1 MRNSRLLAD
10 VRKNR
15 FYYAILA
22 PAAAVVLFLTVYPI
36 AEVMGLS
43 FFRYN
48 YLSDTRLFIGFRGYL
63 RIAGDELFRTAY
75 LNTVLFAAAATVA
88 ETVLGFAFA
97 VLFYGRFPGKRVL
110 MIVIIFPMMLSTMVI
125 CAVWRTLFQFDIG
138 LFNYVMRSLG
148 LPAVGWLNDQRLA
161 LWSVVLVDIWQ
172 WTPFAF
178 IVLQASLLAVPRELF
193 EAASLDGAGYLRI
206 VFGLTIP
213 ILLGQILLVLLLRTI
228 DTFRVF
234 AKVYAL
240 TGGGPGN
247 ATETVSFFIYREGF
261 VYFNLGRA
269 STASMYVL
277 VFIAAVAFL
286 YIRRIMREENL

>member
-1 MRNSRLLAD
+1 MRNARLLSD
-10 VRKNR
+10 LRKNR

-22 PAAAVVLFLTVYPI
+22 PALAVVIFLTVYPL
-36 AEVMGLS
+36 AEVMILS
-43 FFRYN
+43 FYRYN
-48 YLSDTRLFIGFRGYL
+48 YLSDTRLFIGIRGYL
-63 RIAGDELFRTAY
+63 RIIGDDLFQTAY

-88 ETVLGFAFA
+88 ETVLGFVFA
-97 VLFYGRFPGKRVL
+97 VLFYGRFAGKRVS

-125 CAVWRTLFQFDIG
+125 CAVWRTLYQFDIG
-138 LFNYVMRSLG
+138 LFNYLLRSLE
-148 LPAVGWLNDQRLA
+148 LPPVGWLNNQKLA

-178 IVLQASLLAVPRELF
+178 IVLQAGLLSVPREVF
-193 EAASLDGAGYLRI
+193 EAASLDGAGYFRI
-206 VFGLTIP
+206 IFGLTVP
-213 ILLGQILLVLLLRTI
+213 ILLGQILLVFLLRTI

-261 VYFNLGRA
+261 VFFNLGRA
-269 STASMYVL
+269 STGAMYVL

-286 YIRRIMREENL
+286 YIRRIMREESL